1 MHCRDPGLSRPGLG
15 CHEDAWQTRASS
27 PVSGGRRAAGSQS
40 PRVALRG
47 ACWRATARTWDGHRA
62 VVQTRAAPCGSHRL
76 SRDRPSCRAGRSRV
90 HAVGERPRTP
100 SAPAWGCV
108 PGREGSPTRVCRS
121 GACSVDSGLGGSRG
135 AAGPGQTLSLGC
147 GASLWAGGGRGGR
160 ELTAS
165 ASPQPPGGDSLTVS
179 ASVLEN
185 GASCAA
191 AHSHQTML
199 VGDTVT
205 PSGASCGAPSARP
218 RPTCP
223 QRDSSRRAES
233 LAKGSVVCGQRSPSH
248 WGAGRD
254 CPPGVTVRLEVSRG
268 LMWAGQ
274 GDMEGPGRGLLA
286 RASGW
291 WKGLFRTLLE
301 LRVVCLPPSAER
313 DRHTPPRPPR
323 VSPMARRPGSESGCR
338 RLWILTR
345 PVLHPCPSSLGGK
358 GRV

>member
-1 MHCRDPGLSRPGLG
+1 MPRGRLADTGQLPGLWWGAGCWLAVPAGCPAGRVLASHSEDVGRPPGRG
-15 CHEDAWQTRASS
+15 PDTRCS
-27 PVSGGRRAAGSQS
+27 
-40 PRVALRG
+40 L
-47 ACWRATARTWDGHRA
+47 
-62 VVQTRAAPCGSHRL
+62 RL
-76 SRDRPSCRAGRSRV
+76 SQAEQRP
-90 HAVGERPRTP
+90 AVLPRWPQPRPRCGGEATDAVRP
-100 SAPAWGCV
+100 VWGCV
-108 PGREGSPTRVCRS
+108 PGWKGSPTRVCRS

-165 ASPQPPGGDSLTVS
+165 ASPQPPGGDSLAVS

-274 GDMEGPGRGLLA
+274 GDMEGPGRSLLA

-323 VSPMARRPGSESGCR
+323 VSPMARRPGSESGRR
-338 RLWILTR
+338 RLWILTQ